1 MSVGNSSKPTTA
13 PVRSDVGSGAM
24 LWVVVARL
32 AFFAASVKAPRT
44 WISPKKLFAGTA
56 TIVSLVSPGM

>member
-44 WISPKKLFAGTA
+44 
-56 TIVSLVSPGM
+56 